1 MLNQTLKTYCNDNKL
16 LVPQFRLNTDVNK
29 EIMMVLDKADHEKM
43 ARGDDLHVDMPDGF
57 IKFSNVEE
65 KIIDVCLG
73 INDWRIPQYHLNNGV
88 TKIGIKR

>member
-1 MLNQTLKTYCNDNKL
+1 
-16 LVPQFRLNTDVNK
+16 
-29 EIMMVLDKADHEKM
+29 MMVLDKADHEKM

-73 INDWRIPQYHLNNGV
+73 INDWRIP
-88 TKIGIKR
+88 